1 MKNLGDIRIVI
12 QFRQKNVFTTFNHIF
27 WSKEKFA
34 KIGLGPY
41 VFHVMDSTSLGK
53 FTSKR
58 VRTKKYRDFFRRK
71 PCRLVFVFIIM

>member
-58 VRTKKYRDFFRRK
+58 VRTKNTEIFFVVN
-71 PCRLVFVFIIM
+71 PADLFLYLL